1 MAAAQFEVHVVDGVH
16 HGARAAA
23 ELEVLL
29 EVDGLQHHVA
39 ARSALAGVDGR
50 RPVRSG
56 SEVMWFT

>member
-29 EVDGLQHHVA
+29 QVDGLQHHVA
-39 ARSALAGVDGR
+39 ARRPRAGVDGR
-50 RPVRSG
+50 RPAG
-56 SEVMWFT
+56 GK